1 MCKLAKIASQ
11 QDSVSFN
18 KYFEQI
24 CKDKIR
30 YLRFSVYNTTL
41 KTKHIYYTSLNKADL
56 YNFRPEPVTY
66 CRPEPFV

>member
-1 MCKLAKIASQ
+1 MCKLAKIALQ

-30 YLRFSVYNTTL
+30 YLRFSVYNAPL
-41 KTKHIYYTSLNKADL
+41 KTTHIYYTSLN
-56 YNFRPEPVTY
+56 
-66 CRPEPFV
+66 